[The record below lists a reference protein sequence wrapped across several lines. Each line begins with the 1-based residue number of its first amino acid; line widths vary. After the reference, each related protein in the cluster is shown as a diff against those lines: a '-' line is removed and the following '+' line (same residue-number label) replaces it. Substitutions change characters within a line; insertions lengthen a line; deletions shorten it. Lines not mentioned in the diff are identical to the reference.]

1 MSLDGP
7 ALRDEIA
14 LREASLADARRERA
28 AGELSDGD
36 FSAIEAREDAA
47 LKRARAELDA
57 ISRQVTS
64 PGTRVRRRRLLV
76 VAATCFA
83 VALAVL
89 LWASLVP
96 RQAGNSITGSVS
108 LSRAQQVQQL
118 LTEAQA
124 DVADGNLVTALN
136 AYQRVL
142 VLEPKNVQA
151 LTQSGWL
158 DFSAGSSDQQVTV
171 IDYGLKQLREAVTL
185 TPRQAAPRLYYA
197 IVADST
203 PGNRAL
209 AKREFEVF
217 VDLHP
222 SRGQLAVAE
231 PFLVRL
237 GLAKG

>member
-1 MSLDGP
+1 MSDVS

-14 LREASLADARRERA
+14 LREASLADARRERT
-28 AGELSDGD
+28 AGELNEGD
-36 FSAIEAREDAA
+36 FAAIEARESAA
-47 LKRARAELDA
+47 LVHARAELDEL
-57 ISRQVTS
+57 SRQVSTPS
-64 PGTRVRRRRLLV
+64 PRVRRRRLLA
-76 VAATCFA
+76 VAALCF
-83 VALAVL
+83 VLALGVL
-89 LWASLVP
+89 LWSSLAP

-108 LSRAQQVQQL
+108 LGRAQEVQQL

-124 DVADGNLVTALN
+124 DVADGNPVTALN

-142 VLEPKNVQA
+142 VLDPTNVQA

-185 TPRQAAPRLYYA
+185 APRQAAPRLYYA